1 MNTTLVVQLPTRRE
15 KPMGLEPQTPTVSA
29 AARWTGRIL
38 GGLAAAFLLF
48 DGAMKLAKP
57 DFVVEGTT
65 KYGYAE
71 AVIVP
76 LGIVLIASTL
86 LYLIPRT
93 AVLGAILLAGY
104 LGGAVDCHVRAGE
117 GAFNV
122 LFPVVFGAILWGG
135 LYLRDVRVRALVPVR
150 RS

>member
-1 MNTTLVVQLPTRRE
+1 
-15 KPMGLEPQTPTVSA
+15 MGLEPQLPGVSKTA
-29 AARWTGRIL
+29 HWTGRIL
-38 GGLAAAFLLF
+38 GGLAALFLLF

-57 DFVVEGTT
+57 DFVVEGTV

-76 LGIVLIASTL
+76 LGVVLIASTL
-86 LYLIPRT
+86 LYLFPRT
-93 AVLGAILLAGY
+93 AVLGAILLTGY

-122 LFPVVFGAILWGG
+122 L
-135 LYLRDVRVRALVPVR
+135 VPVR
-150 RS
+150 RV

>member
-1 MNTTLVVQLPTRRE
+1 MGRE
-15 KPMGLEPQTPTVSA
+15 LQSPPVSK

-38 GGLAAAFLLF
+38 GGLAALFLLF

-71 AVIVP
+71 VVIVP
-76 LGIVLIASTL
+76 LGIVLIASTS

-93 AVLGAILLAGY
+93 TVLGAILLTGY

-135 LYLRDVRVRALVPVR
+135 LYLRDARVRALVPIKK
-150 RS
+150 

>member
-1 MNTTLVVQLPTRRE
+1 
-15 KPMGLEPQTPTVSA
+15 MGIEPQRPSVSK

-38 GGLAAAFLLF
+38 GGLAALFLLF

-57 DFVVEGTT
+57 DFVVEGTV

-93 AVLGAILLAGY
+93 AVLGAILLTDY
-104 LGGAVDCHVRAGE
+104 LGGG
-117 GAFNV
+117 GAA
-122 LFPVVFGAILWGG
+122 PAPAARGG
-135 LYLRDVRVRALVPVR
+135 VHR
-150 RS
+150 